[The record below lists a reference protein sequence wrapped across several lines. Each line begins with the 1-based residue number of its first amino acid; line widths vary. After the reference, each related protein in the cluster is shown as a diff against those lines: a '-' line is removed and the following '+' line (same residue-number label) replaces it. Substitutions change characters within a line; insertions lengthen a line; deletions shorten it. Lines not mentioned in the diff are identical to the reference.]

1 LEACSLKFEQEMNA
15 VAVIL
20 LESEQFV
27 ALLAKPQFH
36 FNASVAS
43 QGKGLAKKLET
54 RLQHKRKDIL
64 LGNHLE
70 QQAEITAKINRMNS
84 FHRQVTAIVSLAVA
98 LMNPRH
104 DESSLHNMRAAVGEW
119 GSRATSHCTGEFG
132 PVVGSVLIDVGVG
145 VDVGR
150 FVSPKAAPVGDK
162 HFNTCFQTSEIALRK
177 ILCGE
182 SRVES

>member
-1 LEACSLKFEQEMNA
+1 MEACSLKFEQEMNA
-15 VAVIL
+15 VAAIL

-54 RLQHKRKDIL
+54 RLQHEKKDIL

-70 QQAEITAKINRMNS
+70 QQAEITAKTNRMNS
-84 FHRQVTAIVSLAVA
+84 FRRQATAIVSLALAV
-98 LMNPRH
+98 MNPRH
-104 DESSLHNMRAAVGEW
+104 DESSLHIMRAAVGEC

-132 PVVGSVLIDVGVG
+132 PVVGSALIDVGVG

-162 HFNTCFQTSEIALRK
+162 HIKNCFQKSKIA
-177 ILCGE
+177 
-182 SRVES
+182 